1 MVLVTPSCNNN
12 YNFHEVDRET
22 YINKLEGFWLGQ
34 CIGNW
39 TGLITEMDKIGAPVN
54 GKGGGFYT
62 REDWGQKDQ
71 PNLWGSNNYS
81 EYINYSFADK
91 DSIWGSD
98 DDTDIEYI

>member
-1 MVLVTPSCNNN
+1 M
-12 YNFHEVDRET
+12 
-22 YINKLEGFWLGQ
+22 KLIGELIFLA
-34 CIGNW
+34 CIV
-39 TGLITEMDKIGAPVN
+39 ITEMDKIGASVN

-98 DDTDIEYI
+98 DDTDIEYIYQEIIAKKFRFYR